1 MNIQG
6 IDLSSLGNQFQG
18 HVQGRTLILDGD
30 GPAYVAAATVKTLP
44 TGIRRMQTAI
54 LTQLFLTKAEN
65 AIVHLTA
72 NTSAKAGR
80 FNIIAA
86 KPYQGN
92 RTNKAK
98 PPLLEACRQALAQR
112 ENWLPEFE
120 VILHH
125 KLEADDGMIQD
136 AYRLKEHGI
145 IWSDDKDLRMT
156 PYNYWCQETQRILT
170 PGMHGFGEL
179 WLKESDSGTK
189 KCLGV
194 GKKFF
199 WAQMLMGDT
208 ADNIQGVARLDGKL
222 CGPKGAF
229 DYLDPIGTEEEA
241 ANRVLDAYRAIDQNP
256 LPEGW
261 LLWLL
266 RSDDDTFWKYLHEL
280 ELTPANKA
288 FIYDCANRVWFKQ
301 PEPQHDEEFEDVP
314 C

>member
-6 IDLSSLGNQFQG
+6 IDLSSLGDQFHG

-44 TGIRRMQTAI
+44 TAIRRMQTAI

-92 RTNKAK
+92 RESKAK

-120 VILHH
+120 VQMHH
-125 KLEADDGMIQD
+125 ILEADDGMMMD

-156 PYNYWCQETQRILT
+156 PYAYWEQETQTIENT
-170 PGMHGFGEL
+170 HGFGRL
-179 WLKESDSGTK
+179 WLKQMTK
-189 KCLGV
+189 TRKCLGL

-199 WAQMLMGDT
+199 WAQMLMGDQ
-208 ADNIQGVARLDGKL
+208 ADNIQGVAKLDGKL
-222 CGPKGAF
+222 CGPVGAF
-229 DYLDPIGTEEEA
+229 DLLNPVHCEHEV
-241 ANRVLDAYRAIDQNP
+241 ANLVIDAYRAIDQNP
-256 LPEGW
+256 IPEGW
-261 LLWLL
+261 LLWML
-266 RSDDDTFWKYLHEL
+266 RWDGDTFWKYAMEL
-280 ELTPANKA
+280 QWSPANLQ
-288 FIYDCANRVWFKQ
+288 FLHDCVNRKWFTV
-301 PEPQHDEEFEDVP
+301 PEAKHEEFEDAP
-314 C
+314 W

>member
-6 IDLSSLGNQFQG
+6 IDLSKLGDQFHG

-44 TGIRRMQTAI
+44 TAIRKMQTAI

-80 FNIIAA
+80 FNILAA

-92 RTNKAK
+92 RKSKAK

-112 ENWLPEFE
+112 QNWLPEFE
-120 VILHH
+120 VIMHH
-125 KLEADDGMIQD
+125 ILEADDGMMQD
-136 AYRLKEHGI
+136 AYRLKEHGVM
-145 IWSDDKDLRMT
+145 WSDDKDLRMT
-156 PYNYWCQETQRILT
+156 PYPYWEQKTQTIVV
-170 PGMHGFGEL
+170 PSGFGSL
-179 WLKESDSGTK
+179 HLAYTDSGTV
-189 KCLGV
+189 KCLGY

-208 ADNIQGVARLDGKL
+208 ADNIQGVAKLNGKL

-229 DYLDPIGTEEEA
+229 EYLDPFTDESAG
-241 ANRVLDAYRAIDQNP
+241 ANAVLDAYREIDQNP

-266 RSDDDTFWKYLHEL
+266 RRDGDTFWQYLNEL
-280 ELTPANKA
+280 ILTPANRA
-288 FIYDCANRVWFKQ
+288 FLDDCARRVWFKQ
-301 PEPQHDEEFEDVP
+301 PESKREEEFEDVNW
-314 C
+314 

>member
-1 MNIQG
+1 
-6 IDLSSLGNQFQG
+6 
-18 HVQGRTLILDGD
+18 
-30 GPAYVAAATVKTLP
+30 
-44 TGIRRMQTAI
+44 MQTAI
-54 LTQLFLTKAEN
+54 LTQMFLTKAEN

-92 RTNKAK
+92 RKSKAK

-120 VILHH
+120 VVLHH
-125 KLEADDGMIQD
+125 QLEADDGMMMD

-156 PYNYWCQETQRILT
+156 PYNYWCQDTQT
-170 PGMHGFGEL
+170 VQTGYGFGKLWTKEL
-179 WLKESDSGTK
+179 SSTT

-208 ADNIQGVARLDGKL
+208 ADNIAGVAKVDGKL
-222 CGPKGAF
+222 CGPVGAF
-229 DYLDPIGTEEEA
+229 NLLHGIDEESA
-241 ANRVLDAYRAIDQNP
+241 CANFVLDCYRAIDQNP

-266 RSDDDTFWKYLHEL
+266 RWDGDTFWQYLHEL
-280 ELTPANKA
+280 ELTPANKK
-288 FIYDCANRVWFKQ
+288 FIYDCANRQWFKQ
-301 PEPQHDEEFEDVP
+301 PEPQHEEFEDAP
-314 C
+314 F